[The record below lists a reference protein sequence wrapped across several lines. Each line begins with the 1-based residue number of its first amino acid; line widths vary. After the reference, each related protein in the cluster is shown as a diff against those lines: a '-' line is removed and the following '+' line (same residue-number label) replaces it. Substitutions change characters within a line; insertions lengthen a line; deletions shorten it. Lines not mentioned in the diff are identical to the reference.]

1 MLFGFTEIE
10 AVGDGGG
17 GGAGGGG
24 AGAFFFPQAP
34 SAKTAPSA
42 MINKTHFMR
51 CCFTVILPSDPV
63 RFSLRSDEVLFT
75 ISNSNSVANYVR

>member
-10 AVGDGGG
+10 AVGAAGG

-42 MINKTHFMR
+42 MISRNHFMR
-51 CCFTVILPSDPV
+51 CCFTLFLPTTFSDFPQGQTK
-63 RFSLRSDEVLFT
+63 R
-75 ISNSNSVANYVR
+75 I